1 MAEHEIDPVTRAA
14 LFIRMNDLVV
24 NHVAVIPMVTRA
36 GTFAITKTLQGV
48 DFSPYNGP
56 LWQLMYWYRGA

>member
-1 MAEHEIDPVTRAA
+1 M
-14 LFIRMNDLVV
+14 FIRMNDLVV

-48 DFSPYNGP
+48 DFNRYSGP
-56 LWQLMYWYRGA
+56 LWWQVYCDRGA